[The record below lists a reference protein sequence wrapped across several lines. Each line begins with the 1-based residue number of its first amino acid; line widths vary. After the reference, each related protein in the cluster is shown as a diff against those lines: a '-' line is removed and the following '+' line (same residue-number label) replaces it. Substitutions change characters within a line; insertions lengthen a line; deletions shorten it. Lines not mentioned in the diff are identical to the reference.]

1 MSTDDDNLYRS
12 PALNYLAVCGAGLAV
27 LVLMLLNQGQ
37 SQLLTLLVLA
47 AGVLG
52 VLTRVAIAPLTLL
65 LLIAVSQLMQQLTW
79 VDFRWRWLEQSRAEF
94 VPADLL
100 LAAGLLAYTVGH
112 YRLQSLTRHIVPP
125 DVRLRVLY
133 RYQRPAGLDRALPT
147 VERRRAARLVT
158 PTELVFLLLGL
169 PVWVLL
175 GQVAWHFLARARDV
189 LAREYNVHEWL
200 PWVARLVTLALVL
213 IGGLV
218 LTAAVLRYVRR
229 WRMTADEAR
238 LVMQDVLWNETRG
251 EQRWFAR
258 WLTWIKV
265 EREQGRR
272 EQP

>member
-1 MSTDDDNLYRS
+1 MSTDGDNVYRS

-27 LVLMLLNQGQ
+27 LVLMLLGQGQ
-37 SQLLTLLVLA
+37 SPLLTLLVLA

-52 VLTRVAIAPLTLL
+52 LWTRVAVAPVTLL
-65 LLIAVSQLMQQLTW
+65 LLVAVSQLMQQLTW
-79 VDFRWRWLEQSRAEF
+79 VDFRWRWLEQARAEF
-94 VPADLL
+94 LPADLL

-112 YRLQSLTRHIVPP
+112 YRLQGLTRHVVPP
-125 DVRLRVLY
+125 DVRLRALY
-133 RYQRPAGLDRALPT
+133 RYQRSARADGALPG

-158 PTELVFLLLGL
+158 PVELALLVLGL
-169 PVWVLL
+169 PAWVLL

-189 LAREYNVHEWL
+189 LARAYEVHEWQ
-200 PWVARLVTLALVL
+200 PWTARLVMLAVVL

-229 WRMTADEAR
+229 WRMTHEEAR
-238 LVMQDVLWNETRG
+238 LILQDVLWNETRG

-258 WLTWIKV
+258 WLAWIKV
-265 EREQGRR
+265 EQEQGRR